1 MVPNHKLRDMTKR
14 DLKME
19 LMAIA
24 SRLIAI
30 ADRDEYMDMVDD
42 LLTARHD
49 IEDVSDKLFAM
60 NWDQPM
66 AQD

>member
-1 MVPNHKLRDMTKR
+1 MVPNHNISNMTKR

-24 SRLIAI
+24 SRLMQI
-30 ADRDEYMDMVDD
+30 ADRDEYMAMTDD
-42 LLTARHD
+42 LFTAKFD
-49 IEDVSDKLFAM
+49 IEMLSDRLFAM

>member
-1 MVPNHKLRDMTKR
+1 MTKR

-24 SRLIAI
+24 SRLMQI
-30 ADRDEYMDMVDD
+30 ADRDEYMDMTDA
-42 LLTARHD
+42 LFTAKFD
-49 IEDVSDKLFAM
+49 IEMLSDRLFAM
-60 NWDQPM
+60 NWDRPM

>member
-1 MVPNHKLRDMTKR
+1 MVPNHNIRDMTKR

-24 SRLIAI
+24 SRLMQI
-30 ADRDEYMDMVDD
+30 ADRDEYMDMIDD
-42 LLTARHD
+42 LLNASVD

>member
-1 MVPNHKLRDMTKR
+1 MTKR

-24 SRLIAI
+24 SRLMTIAYH
-30 ADRDEYMDMVDD
+30 DEYMDIADD
-42 LLTARHD
+42 LFTAKFD
-49 IEDVSDKLFAM
+49 IEMLSDRLFAM

>member
-1 MVPNHKLRDMTKR
+1 MTKR
-14 DLKME
+14 DLRMQ
-19 LMAIA
+19 LLAIA
-24 SRLIAI
+24 SRLTQI
-30 ADRDEYMDMVDD
+30 ADREEYMDMVDD

-49 IEDVSDKLFAM
+49 IEDVSDKLFAL

>member
-1 MVPNHKLRDMTKR
+1 MTKR

-24 SRLIAI
+24 SRLMQI
-30 ADRDEYMDMVDD
+30 ADRDEYMDMTDD
-42 LLTARHD
+42 LFTAKFD
-49 IEDVSDKLFAM
+49 IEMLSDRLFAM

>member
-1 MVPNHKLRDMTKR
+1 MVPNHKIRDMTKR

>member
-24 SRLIAI
+24 SRLMTIAYH
-30 ADRDEYMDMVDD
+30 DEYMDMADD

>member
-1 MVPNHKLRDMTKR
+1 MTKR

-19 LMAIA
+19 LIAIA

-30 ADRDEYMDMVDD
+30 ADRDEYMDIVDD

>member
-1 MVPNHKLRDMTKR
+1 MTKR

-24 SRLIAI
+24 SRLMTI

-49 IEDVSDKLFAM
+49 IEDVSDKLFAL

>member
-1 MVPNHKLRDMTKR
+1 MVPNHKIRDMTKR

-30 ADRDEYMDMVDD
+30 ADRDEYMVMTDD

>member
-1 MVPNHKLRDMTKR
+1 MTKR

-24 SRLIAI
+24 SRLVTIAYH
-30 ADRDEYMDMVDD
+30 DEYMDMVDD

-49 IEDVSDKLFAM
+49 IEDVSDKLFAL